1 MRGAAI
7 TISVHWAISGP
18 PLRYSRQFHAF
29 RLNKKGVQ
37 GHSFSSGAGREPIS
51 MKKDPFI
58 IKRFL
63 FLLAFALL
71 GSMSKAQNK
80 PILSGDLNHDGII
93 DREDMSELSSI
104 ILQQRQPS
112 QWVLKDGMITYS
124 SIAEGQT
131 NLCGDINHDATI
143 TVLDITC
150 LINIIN
156 DPSLAERLI
165 VLNNK
170 ICFTDKSGFIFNP
183 EDDGL
188 IDDGEEE
195 FQIKQ

>member
-93 DREDMSELSSI
+93 DRNDVNELCSI
-104 ILQQRQPS
+104 ILLQRQPS
-112 QWVLKDGMITYS
+112 QWILKGGVITYS

-131 NLCGDINHDATI
+131 NLCGDINHDGKI
-143 TVLDITC
+143 TVLDMSR
-150 LINIIN
+150 LISIVS
-156 DPSLAERLI
+156 DSSLAERLI
-165 VLNNK
+165 VVDNRIYYTNE
-170 ICFTDKSGFIFNP
+170 SGFIFNP
-183 EDDGL
+183 EDEGL
-188 IDDGEEE
+188 INDGEEE